1 MYAVMDEAER
11 RHLMESLI
19 DEVQIYE
26 ERQPNGQWLK
36 SIRFKLPII
45 DEDMSLSLDNDSH
58 IECVVLLSKGNMSTK
73 HIRVEF
79 DLENLDT
86 SGLQTGATY
95 DEIREWIQE
104 KYGFH
109 VSRLNIAQIKRKH
122 GLDMRENYNLPKSEE
137 SRQPNCPEEKEKA
150 IEEALKHFKMI

>member
-1 MYAVMDEAER
+1 MDEAER

-19 DEVQIYE
+19 DEIQIYE

-45 DEDMSLSLDNDSH
+45 DDDMSLSLDNDSH

-86 SGLQTGATY
+86 SGFQTGATY
-95 DEIREWIQE
+95 DELQAWVQAN
-104 KYGFH
+104 YGFH
-109 VSRLNIAQIKRKH
+109 VTHLNIAQVKRKH

-137 SRQPNCPEEKEKA
+137 SRQPNCPEEKEKV
-150 IEEALKHFKMI
+150 IEEALKHFQML